1 MRRTETNA
9 HLWHIRNSQKALK
22 FKFKLRKKRKKR
34 FHSIKYN
41 CSMHIAGAKG
51 QCLVTFSLKD
61 FFFLNNKIKGSGI
74 FSLFNR
80 RDGDTWNDGLYKMG
94 KGSPPTERP

>member
-22 FKFKLRKKRKKR
+22 FKFKLRKKR
-34 FHSIKYN
+34 
-41 CSMHIAGAKG
+41 MHIAGAKG

-61 FFFLNNKIKGSGI
+61 FFFFLNNKIKGSGI